1 MWQKGAG
8 ETANICGAGI
18 PKKSTREKEIEGK
31 FYREKVVQRVEKR
44 LAHLEARVKTG
55 EGGKVLRQKVELVKR
70 KLQRYH
76 FLMRLLHLSKS
87 PSEFVAFIEKNK
99 VIR

>member
-8 ETANICGAGI
+8 ETANICGDSI
-18 PKKSTREKEIEGK
+18 PKKLTREKEIEGK
-31 FYREKVVQRVEKR
+31 FHREKVVQRVEKR

-55 EGGKVLRQKVELVKR
+55 EGGKVLKQKVELVKR